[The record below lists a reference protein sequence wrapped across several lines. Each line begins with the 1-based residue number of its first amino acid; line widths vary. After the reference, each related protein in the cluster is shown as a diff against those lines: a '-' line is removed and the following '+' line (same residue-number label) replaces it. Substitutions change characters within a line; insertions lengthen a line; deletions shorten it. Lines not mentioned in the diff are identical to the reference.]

1 MLPVKVSL
9 NIKEEHDGEHL
20 RLIVAAVMKPDEI
33 SEAGVTLCYSFV
45 LSSSCFY
52 VVCVCT
58 FVCP

>member
-20 RLIVAAVMKPDEI
+20 RLIVAADMKPV
-33 SEAGVTLCYSFV
+33 SPCYSFV

-58 FVCP
+58 FVSL